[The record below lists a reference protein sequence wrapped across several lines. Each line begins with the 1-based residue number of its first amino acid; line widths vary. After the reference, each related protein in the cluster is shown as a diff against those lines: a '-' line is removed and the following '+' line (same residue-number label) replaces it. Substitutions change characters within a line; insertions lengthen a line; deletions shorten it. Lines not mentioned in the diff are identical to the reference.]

1 MVPGAVFRDATVTKV
16 LSYGAFVAVQ
26 PGVEALLHIS
36 EVQDGFVEDIG
47 SHLSV
52 GQTIDV
58 IVLSSSPAG
67 KGRYSLSCKQCPPR
81 DGNGADSSLEPATPP
96 ARDVSAPQA

>member
-1 MVPGAVFRDATVTKV
+1 MPGAVFRNAIVTKV
-16 LSYGAFVAVQ
+16 MSYGAFVAVQ

-36 EVQDGFVEDIG
+36 EVQDGYVEDIG

-58 IVLSSSPAG
+58 IVLSSTSAG
-67 KGRYSLSCKQCPPR
+67 KGRYSLSFKQCPPR
-81 DGNGADSSLEPATPP
+81 EGNGANSSLEPPTSP
-96 ARDVSAPQA
+96 ARDVSAYQS

>member
-1 MVPGAVFRDATVTKV
+1 M
-16 LSYGAFVAVQ
+16 AVQ

-36 EVQDGFVEDIG
+36 EVRDGFVEDIG

-58 IVLSSSPAG
+58 IVLSSTSAG
-67 KGRYSLSCKQCPPR
+67 KGRYSLSLKQCPPR
-81 DGNGADSSLEPATPP
+81 EGNGADSSLEPNTPP
-96 ARDVSAPQA
+96 ARDVSFPPALSVSCRLSAQPACCL